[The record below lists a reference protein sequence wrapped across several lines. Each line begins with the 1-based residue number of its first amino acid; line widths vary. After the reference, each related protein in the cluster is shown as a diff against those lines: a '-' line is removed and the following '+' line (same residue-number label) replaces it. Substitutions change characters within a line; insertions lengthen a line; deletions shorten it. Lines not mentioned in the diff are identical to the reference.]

1 MKFGIKVGVPLAAL
15 ALAASGLLAI
25 SGPTVAADAGDPV
38 NLYGANTALL
48 TSPMDT
54 VGTATTYYV
63 DCAATTNGVG
73 TKASPYDGVR
83 TMNLTAVL
91 KPGDAVAFKRGTSCV
106 GQVHAQ
112 YSGTAAAPIT
122 YGSYGVGAN
131 AHIEA
136 NGNEAAFWVKN
147 SEYVTV
153 QDLELSAKGD
163 GKTARR
169 GVWVQATDTGDR
181 HGITLQ
187 RLNIH
192 DVRGQMPSTMGGSHP
207 AGKYSAAS
215 GGIVVEALGTAT
227 ATEFPDLLIQNNTIV
242 DVDREG
248 IYLWSNW
255 CMRPELV
262 AFWSGQLC
270 TAPWHPITGSVIRNN
285 VLRSIGGD
293 GIAPMTAQDTLV
305 EYNTL
310 EGFHLRSGGYNAGMW
325 SANSVD
331 VTFQHNDT
339 SRGHSQLDGMSYDVD
354 HSSQGMLFQYNRSH
368 DNEGGFFLI
377 CPYGNNMP
385 GEAKDFT
392 IRYNLSVNDHYTSF
406 WVCNSGAKNGQI
418 YNNTIYIPQTT
429 IAGVTD
435 HGVVKTIGNAAPG
448 SIVLNFTNNIFTRHN
463 TSVPVYWASSSQ
475 ATITGSN
482 NLFNNVTPLPGATDS
497 LLTALL
503 LSLPTDTPANASV
516 FKPNT
521 NSPVLGAGK
530 VVPGS
535 PERDFFGNKIT
546 GNPSVGFSQLAIGQV
561 DPTAPAT
568 TAPATTAPATTAPET
583 SAPATTA
590 PVTMPPVSTA
600 PTTTIPPTT
609 AAPAPSS
616 ATVETPSSTPIG
628 SADGTLSSA
637 TVAPGGELTITG
649 RNFTPG
655 TSASFTLHSEPVL
668 LGAAKIAEDGTVT
681 LRTTLPANVP
691 AGTHTV
697 VIAGTSAGGTSVRIS
712 LALTVTG
719 GTQPG
724 ITSAASFS
732 STAAQAAGLASTGAN
747 GMALLSGSALL
758 VLIGGSVAFA
768 ATRRKTSKY

>member
-1 MKFGIKVGVPLAAL
+1 MKFGIKLGVPLAAL

-48 TSPMDT
+48 TSTMDT

-83 TMNLTAVL
+83 NMNLTAVL
-91 KPGDAVAFKRGTSCV
+91 KPGDAVAFKRGSSCV

-131 AHIEA
+131 ARIEA
-136 NGNEAAFWVKN
+136 NGNETAFWVKD

-153 QDLELSAKGD
+153 QDLELSAMGD
-163 GKTARR
+163 GKSARR
-169 GVWVQATDTGDR
+169 GVWVQATNTGDR

-192 DVRGQMPSTMGGSHP
+192 DVRGQMPSTMGGALP
-207 AGKYSAAS
+207 AGKYSGAS
-215 GGIVVEALGTAT
+215 GGIVVEALGTTT

-242 DVDREG
+242 NVDREG

-418 YNNTIYIPQTT
+418 YNNTIFIPQTT
-429 IAGVTD
+429 IAGVTN

-448 SIVLNFTNNIFTRHN
+448 SIVLNFTNNIFTRQN

-482 NLFNNVTPLPGATDS
+482 NLFNNVTPLPGATSS
-497 LLTALL
+497 LLTAPQ
-503 LSLPTDTPANASV
+503 LSLPSDAPANASV

-530 VVPGS
+530 VIPGA

-561 DPTAPAT
+561 DPTTPAT
-568 TAPATTAPATTAPET
+568 TAPATTAPATTVPPTTAPAT
-583 SAPATTA
+583 TTPATTA
-590 PVTMPPVSTA
+590 PATTTA
-600 PTTTIPPTT
+600 PK
-609 AAPAPSS
+609 PSNS
-616 ATVETPSSTPIG
+616 PVASPSSTPTS
-628 SADGTLSSA
+628 SAAGTLSTA
-637 TVAPGGELTITG
+637 TVTPGGELTITG
-649 RNFTPG
+649 RNFKPG
-655 TSASFTLHSEPVL
+655 TSASFTLHSDPIL
-668 LGAAKIAEDGTVT
+668 LGAAKVADDGTVT

-691 AGTHTV
+691 AGSHTV
-697 VIAGTSAGGTSVRIS
+697 VIAGTSAEGRSVQVS
-712 LALTVTG
+712 LALTVAG
-719 GTQPG
+719 GSQPG
-724 ITSAASFS
+724 VT
-732 STAAQAAGLASTGAN
+732 TAAGTSTTAAAAGGLASTGV
-747 GMALLSGSALL
+747 SGT
-758 VLIGGSVAFA
+758 LIGGFALLLVIGGGVLFA
-768 ATRRKTSKY
+768 ATRRRSANH